1 MRLEEL
7 KKAVIRKGIEGF
19 LITNLRNVGY
29 LSGFT
34 GSSAYILITKGR
46 NILVTDFRYKEEA
59 EGNIKGWD
67 VVIEKGRRLRTLM
80 DLLKKSGIRNLGF
93 ESTVSYE
100 FFEGLSKS
108 DIGLKPFRCAV
119 ERLRAVKDADEIRLI
134 GDAAERA
141 EKAFLDIKPYIRE
154 GSKEKAI
161 ALMLEERLKKRGCN
175 NVPFDIIVASGGN
188 SAMPHARASEKRLNE
203 GDLVVID
210 WGGEAG
216 GYFSDITRTFL
227 IKGGKDIRRKKEIYS
242 RVLKANREAVAAVR
256 PGLAAKAIDEA
267 ARAVIRGA
275 GYGRF
280 FGHGTGHGIGL
291 DVHELPRISGAS
303 AERLKNNMVFT
314 IEPAIYIAGLGG
326 VRIEDMVLVKEEMPY
341 VMTRLPKRLEII

>member
-1 MRLEEL
+1 M
-7 KKAVIRKGIEGF
+7 
-19 LITNLRNVGY
+19 
-29 LSGFT
+29 
-34 GSSAYILITKGR
+34 
-46 NILVTDFRYKEEA
+46 TDFRYKEEA

-80 DLLKKSGIRNLGF
+80 VLLKKYGIRNLGF

-100 FFEGLSKS
+100 FFEGLSRS
-108 DIGLKPFRCAV
+108 YIGLKHFRYAV
-119 ERLRAVKDADEIRLI
+119 ERLRAVKDAAEIRLI
-134 GDAAERA
+134 GDAVERA

-175 NVPFDIIVASGGN
+175 NLPFDIIVASGGN
-188 SAMPHARASEKRLNE
+188 SALPHARASEKRLNE

-216 GYFSDITRTFL
+216 GYFSDISRTFL
-227 IKGGKDIRRKKEIYS
+227 IKGGKDIRRKKELYS
-242 RVLKANREAVAAVR
+242 RVLKANREATAAVK
-256 PGLAAKAIDEA
+256 PGVAAKAIDEA
-267 ARAVIRGA
+267 ARAVIRNA

-280 FGHGTGHGIGL
+280 FGHGTGHGVGL

-303 AERLKNNMVFT
+303 AERLRNNMVFT
-314 IEPAIYIAGLGG
+314 IEPAIYITGLGG
-326 VRIEDMVLVKEEMPY
+326 VRIEDMVLVTEEMPY